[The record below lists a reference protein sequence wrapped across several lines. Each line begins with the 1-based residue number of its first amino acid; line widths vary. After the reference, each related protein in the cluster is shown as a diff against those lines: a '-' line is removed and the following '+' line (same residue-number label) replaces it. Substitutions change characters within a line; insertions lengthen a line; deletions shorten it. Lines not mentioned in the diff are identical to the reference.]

1 MESSND
7 YGGIASGSMVLSD
20 GEEENLFSRETAEN
34 KTSDDL
40 NAVTTTLPQ
49 ALPNGETEQPEL
61 WNATVSPATQATN
74 SSQVNVTEAEEESQ
88 NSTAAPQTSTAH
100 WIAPNATSS
109 PDSSNGT
116 GLQSTTSAP
125 ESDATQASTT
135 EPGGDVGSSN
145 STTPMATTEAPREN
159 ETPVTPS
166 STTAVPPESAETSPL
181 PPASDAPITPEKA
194 NKTDKD
200 GAAGSSA
207 DRGVA
212 SDSHRSSSNS
222 WGAVLGTAV
231 AVALVGLVAYV
242 ILKKKQQKAFSHRK
256 LVEEFPSDPVL
267 ENRTD
272 TGSWKVDDALMNK
285 HIPNVVI
292 CFSRF
297 YMSLNI
303 SSKDI
308 RHRSVAPCSLYI
320 NHASDSELSVSD
332 VSTLVSPWLLQVTG
346 VDLKGRHQWLFVPR
360 RGQTCCFGD
369 VPAPMLQN
377 SLTVHDC
384 TKTIIFDVQTDV
396 FIGLCK
402 CTLIL
407 NMMLVELFG
416 QRHVYRVLHQ
426 PFSFNH
432 TQTGVKMD
440 TEITHPID
448 VQIFNYDDSAAA
460 RNPVATPCCRRRIG
474 CRI

>member
-1 MESSND
+1 MEMYLKFTAGLLLMVHAFHVASLQDSTDSPGRTINQNWLRDLPRNKTGRQNAAVAEEESEDDRDLGASAMESSND

-267 ENRTD
+267 RLDNSEPLDLNFGRAAYFNPGLQGD
-272 TGSWKVDDALMNK
+272 N
-285 HIPNVVI
+285 IQ
-292 CFSRF
+292 
-297 YMSLNI
+297 MSNF
-303 SSKDI
+303 
-308 RHRSVAPCSLYI
+308 P
-320 NHASDSELSVSD
+320 
-332 VSTLVSPWLLQVTG
+332 
-346 VDLKGRHQWLFVPR
+346 
-360 RGQTCCFGD
+360 
-369 VPAPMLQN
+369 
-377 SLTVHDC
+377 
-384 TKTIIFDVQTDV
+384 
-396 FIGLCK
+396 
-402 CTLIL
+402 
-407 NMMLVELFG
+407 
-416 QRHVYRVLHQ
+416 
-426 PFSFNH
+426 
-432 TQTGVKMD
+432 
-440 TEITHPID
+440 
-448 VQIFNYDDSAAA
+448 
-460 RNPVATPCCRRRIG
+460 
-474 CRI
+474 